1 MACEKYSSSIIDA
14 ALGALPPV
22 QHGEFASHAR
32 RCASCRESLDEARAL
47 LDAIDGGVKAL
58 VSTEPSPHFEAK
70 LRARLAVEK
79 SPRRQ
84 TQLKWIPVG
93 ALAAAL
99 IAAAGNAVFHGP
111 KRNSVELVGGNRSSA
126 ASGAANK
133 QGPLDSPAVK
143 SAPTSGLLRAGEN
156 SARSLGQDFSR
167 ATVARS
173 TAALGSEV
181 RPGSLLAK
189 ATRQPE
195 VLVQPGQFALVKQFA
210 DGVSAGQ
217 INGYEAVQFQQQS
230 ESGEPLESEPV
241 DILPLQISALAD
253 PQKSDDGS

>member
-1 MACEKYSSSIIDA
+1 MSAPGQPPYLSVIVKCYNEAANIDA

-22 QHGEFASHAR
+22 QHAEFASHAR

-99 IAAAGNAVFHGP
+99 IA
-111 KRNSVELVGGNRSSA
+111 RTMRSSEKGRISKIERDSAMIFGFRKSREAITARELCPPRTHRVIA
-126 ASGAANK
+126 AES
-133 QGPLDSPAVK
+133 SPM
-143 SAPTSGLLRAGEN
+143 SQE
-156 SARSLGQDFSR
+156 FSSWS
-167 ATVARS
+167 S
-173 TAALGSEV
+173 TAGIS
-181 RPGSLLAK
+181 SK
-189 ATRQPE
+189 
-195 VLVQPGQFALVKQFA
+195 
-210 DGVSAGQ
+210 
-217 INGYEAVQFQQQS
+217 
-230 ESGEPLESEPV
+230 ESR
-241 DILPLQISALAD
+241 I
-253 PQKSDDGS
+253 KKK